1 MMKKHYLQPAVQV
14 IMIETEGMLASSPN
28 YSPIK
33 PDEQGTP
40 ATKEYDGGWN
50 TNQWS
55 DEA

>member
-1 MMKKHYLQPAVQV
+1 MKKHYLQPAVQV
-14 IMIETEGMLASSPN
+14 IMIETEGMLVSSPN
-28 YSPIK
+28 YAPIK